1 MATGFR
7 FLLWFLFL
15 FILSCFSSFCLAG
28 DRITVGETLKDGDNI
43 TSKGGDFVLGFFSP
57 ARTSKRY
64 LGIWYANVPEKTFI
78 WVANRNKPVH
88 DKKGTFSID
97 KIGNLV
103 VKDGHGNLLWSSNV
117 SVETRNSTACLNNDG
132 NLVIRNND
140 RNAARLNDELWE
152 SFSNPTDTFLP
163 GMEVFMEA
171 QGKEKKVLSSWTN
184 EGDPSPGRYSMGFD
198 PRGAP
203 QFVIWEGP
211 NRRWRSGHFD
221 GAEFIGVPDVT
232 RTTFF
237 SGFRIR
243 NEGDGKLLL
252 TYSAPTTS
260 SFVRFQLTVTGIE
273 RQQLWNRDEGKWNT
287 LQSRPE
293 AGCDLYNYCGNF
305 AECDKEE
312 CRCLEG
318 FVPRVQEQ
326 WHAGNRTGGCVRRTE
341 LECRSNSSVSRNDS
355 AKDDG
360 FSTLRRVKLPD
371 HADTLQV
378 STEECKIR
386 CLNDCSCNAYAF
398 VRRINCMIWHDDL
411 VDIEHFEEGGN
422 TLYVRLHPS
431 EVGKKKKTIII
442 VVLSILVALALVVMV
457 AIWLVCKYRA
467 RKREST
473 RTNEIPKNHLV
484 RSGEFSTEN
493 SGPCDLSAEGHQ
505 GNGTELAFFSFS
517 MVAAATDEF
526 SLANKLGQG
535 GFGPVYKGRL
545 PCGQEVAVKR
555 LSQKSGQGDE
565 EFKNEMTLIAK
576 LQHRNLVRLLGCC
589 VDGEEKM
596 LIYEYMPNKSLDTFL
611 FDTARKS
618 QLDWRKRFNIIE
630 GIARGLL
637 YLHRDSRLRIIHRDL
652 KASNILLDEEMN
664 PKISDFGMA
673 RIFGGNQNEANTNR
687 VVGTYGYMA
696 PEYAMEGLFSGKSD
710 VYSFGILLLEIIC
723 GRRNTSYRTD
733 EHSGIIG
740 YAWEKWDEGRP
751 MDLVDRSIWDGCQ
764 HNEALRCIHLALLCV
779 QDLAAYRPNMSS
791 VVLMLETDNVRLPLP
806 RQPTYTS
813 MRRSVDEEE
822 IWHGNQDLPSSNN
835 VTVSVLI
842 GR

>member
-1 MATGFR
+1 MATDFR
-7 FLLWFLFL
+7 FPVWFLFL
-15 FILSCFSSFCLAG
+15 FILSYFSSFSSAA
-28 DRITVGETLKDGDNI
+28 DRVTLGEILKDGDNI

-57 ARTSKRY
+57 TGSSKRY
-64 LGIWYANVPEKTFI
+64 LGIWYADIREKTVI
-78 WVANRNKPVH
+78 WVANRHKPVH

-97 KIGNLV
+97 KGNLV
-103 VKDGHGNLLWSSNV
+103 VKNGHGNLLWSSNV
-117 SVETRNSTACLNNDG
+117 SVETRNSTACLIDDG
-132 NLVIRNND
+132 NLVILNND
-140 RNAARLNDELWE
+140 RDAGRLNSPLWE
-152 SFSNPTDTFLP
+152 SFLHPTDTFLP
-163 GMEVFMEA
+163 GMEVFIER
-171 QGKEKKVLSSWTN
+171 QGKERKVFSSWTN
-184 EGDPSPGRYSMGFD
+184 ESDPSPGRYSMGVD

-203 QFVIWEGP
+203 QIVIWDGP

-221 GAEFIGVPDVT
+221 GVEFTGVPNVT
-232 RTTFF
+232 RSTFF
-237 SGFRIR
+237 SGFRIQKD
-243 NEGDGKLLL
+243 NDGRLVI
-252 TYSAPTTS
+252 TYTASNTS
-260 SFVRFQLTVTGIE
+260 SLVRFQLTMTGSE
-273 RQQLWNRDEGKWNT
+273 LQQRWDEDKGQWTT

-293 AGCDLYNYCGNF
+293 GGCDLYNFCGNF
-305 AECDKEE
+305 AKCDKEV
-312 CRCLEG
+312 CFCLEG
-318 FVPRVQEQ
+318 FVPRVPVQ
-326 WHAGNRTGGCVRRTE
+326 WHAGDRTGGCVRRTE

-355 AKDDG
+355 AKDDR
-360 FSTLRRVKLPD
+360 FLALQRVKLPD
-371 HADTLQV
+371 YADIADINID
-378 STEECKIR
+378 ECKIR

-398 VRRINCMIWHDDL
+398 VRGINCMIWREDL
-411 VDIEHFEEGGN
+411 VDIEHFQEGGN
-422 TLYVRLHPS
+422 TLYVRLDPS
-431 EVGKKKKTIII
+431 EFGKRNKTIKI
-442 VVLSILVALALVVMV
+442 VVLSILVALAFVVTV
-457 AIWLVCKYRA
+457 AVWLVCRYRA
-467 RKREST
+467 RKREPKS
-473 RTNEIPKNHLV
+473 TNEIPKNHIV
-484 RSGEFSTEN
+484 RSGEFSSEF
-493 SGPCDLSAEGHQ
+493 SGPGDLNAEGHQ
-505 GNGTELAFFSFS
+505 GNGSELAFVSFSFS
-517 MVAAATDEF
+517 MVATATDDF

-565 EFKNEMTLIAK
+565 EFKNEITLIAK

-589 VDGEEKM
+589 VEGEEKM

-723 GRRNTSYRTD
+723 GRRNTSFRTD

-740 YAWEKWDEGRP
+740 YAWEKWDEGRS

-764 HNEALRCIHLALLCV
+764 HDEALRCIHLALLCV
-779 QDLAAYRPNMSS
+779 QDLAVHRPNMSS

-806 RQPTYTS
+806 RQPNYTS
-813 MRRSVDEEE
+813 TRTVDED
-822 IWHGNQDLPSSNN
+822 IWPGNQDLPSSNN

>member
-7 FLLWFLFL
+7 FSLWFLL
-15 FILSCFSSFCLAG
+15 ILSCFSSFCLAG
-28 DRITVGETLKDGDNI
+28 DRVTLGETLKDGDNI
-43 TSKGGDFVLGFFSP
+43 TSKGGDFVMGFFSP
-57 ARTSKRY
+57 AGTSKRY
-64 LGIWYANVPEKTFI
+64 LGIWYADVSVKTFI

-88 DKKGTFSID
+88 DKNGTFSID

-103 VKDGHGNLLWSSNV
+103 VKDGNGDSLYSSNV
-117 SVETRNSTACLNNDG
+117 SFETTNSTVCLKDDG
-132 NLVIRNND
+132 NLVIINND
-140 RNAARLNDELWE
+140 RDATRLNSVLWE
-152 SFSNPTDTFLP
+152 SFLNPTDTFLP
-163 GMEVFMEA
+163 GMEVIMER
-171 QGKEKKVLSSWTN
+171 QGKEQKVFSSWTN
-184 EGDPSPGRYSMGFD
+184 DSDPSPGRYSMGFD
-198 PRGAP
+198 SRGAP
-203 QFVIWEGP
+203 QIVIWDGQ

-221 GAEFIGVPDVT
+221 GVEFTGVPNVT
-232 RTTFF
+232 RTTFS
-237 SGFRIR
+237 SGFRIQ
-243 NEGDGKLLL
+243 NDDDGKLLL
-252 TYSAPTTS
+252 TYTASDPS
-260 SFVRFQLTVTGIE
+260 SFVRFQLTVTGNE
-273 RQQLWNRDEGKWNT
+273 LQQRWNEDKGEWDT
-287 LQSRPE
+287 LQSRP
-293 AGCDLYNYCGNF
+293 AGGCDLYNFCGNF
-305 AECDKEE
+305 AKCDKEV
-312 CRCLEG
+312 CLCLEG
-318 FVPRVQEQ
+318 FVPRVPEQ
-326 WHAGNRTGGCVRRTE
+326 WQAGNRTGGCVRKTE

-360 FSTLRRVKLPD
+360 FSALRRVKLPD
-371 HADTLQV
+371 YADTV
-378 STEECKIR
+378 EADIDECKIR

-398 VRRINCMIWHDDL
+398 VKRINCMIWRDDL

-431 EVGKKKKTIII
+431 DIGKKKKTIII
-442 VVLSILVALALVVMV
+442 AVISILVALALVVMV

-467 RKREST
+467 RKQESM

-484 RSGEFSTEN
+484 RSGEFSTEH
-493 SGPCDLSAEGHQ
+493 SGPGDVNAEGHQ
-505 GNGTELAFFSFS
+505 GNGSELAFFSFS
-517 MVAAATDEF
+517 MVAAATDDF

-545 PCGQEVAVKR
+545 PCGQEVAIKR

-565 EFKNEMTLIAK
+565 EFKNEITLIAK

-589 VDGEEKM
+589 VEGEEKM

-723 GRRNTSYRTD
+723 GRRNTSFRTD

-740 YAWEKWDEGRP
+740 YVWEKWDEGRP

-764 HNEALRCIHLALLCV
+764 HNEALRCIHLGLLCV
-779 QDLAAYRPNMSS
+779 QDLASHRPNMSS

-813 MRRSVDEEE
+813 MRRSLDED